1 MCTNRILRLTL
12 TVLAAIYLLA
22 GPAQAGSITDTENR
36 LVIVPDHP
44 QRVLLGRLHEG
55 ASCDDR
61 SCS

>member
-1 MCTNRILRLTL
+1 MFTNRILRLTL
-12 TVLAAIYLLA
+12 AVLAALYLITGSALA
-22 GPAQAGSITDTENR
+22 GTITDTENR
-36 LVIVPDHP
+36 QVIVPDHP